1 MKSSLHSRTGR
12 PVWQFRKNVW
22 HDGSSTLKTLS
33 PSEENHQRGVAVQES
48 RLEFNRT
55 SVGRYGKGSSE
66 AKACDIKGLEAVIKK
81 ACAARN
87 ISDAPCVS
95 DLSYI
100 LKGIL
105 SGDRRAMRVS

>member
-12 PVWQFRKNVW
+12 PVWQFRKNIW
-22 HDGSSTLKTLS
+22 HDGSSTLK
-33 PSEENHQRGVAVQES
+33 
-48 RLEFNRT
+48 LEFNRT

>member
-12 PVWQFRKNVW
+12 PVWQFRKNIW
-22 HDGSSTLKTLS
+22 HDGSSTLK
-33 PSEENHQRGVAVQES
+33 
-48 RLEFNRT
+48 T